1 MGFSIKS
8 RLGSAPTLLNASRT
22 TNFTYL
28 VKGLQANDV
37 KIINNV
43 NTRSKLKDRIKKIYD
58 LGGWLEF
65 ETMDNPKFKKNLM
78 MVDSVMPQIASRIL
92 FAYFSSN
99 KNSMTDLLT
108 HLINENY
115 FDREASFYEHK
126 IKELLSAI
134 ALGMKPGTT
143 WDGNEE
149 ATGGYIIVKS
159 SGDVLTYYIY
169 NRDSFKKYLL
179 NNTRLDSGSSSKH
192 NYGTVY
198 SDNDIHRIKLNLQIR
213 FNDN

>member
-1 MGFSIKS
+1 MGRSGKFQS
-8 RLGSAPTLLNASRT
+8 
-22 TNFTYL
+22 
-28 VKGLQANDV
+28 V
-37 KIINNV
+37 V
-43 NTRSKLKDRIKKIYD
+43 NWKESTRHYV
-58 LGGWLEF
+58 E
-65 ETMDNPKFKKNLM
+65 KF
-78 MVDSVMPQIASRIL
+78 DPA
-92 FAYFSSN
+92 
-99 KNSMTDLLT
+99 
-108 HLINENY
+108 LI
-115 FDREASFYEHK
+115 
-126 IKELLSAI
+126 
-134 ALGMKPGTT
+134 
-143 WDGNEE
+143 E